1 MQPRHER
8 LSHSHPRLPPQAFS
22 QYSTAMASDLP
33 PVVRVA
39 LLTPSGRGALAVV
52 GVRGLGVGDLIAQRF
67 TPRSRKPLAEWPDG
81 GVIFGRW
88 GDPEH
93 GEELVVVRHTADRLE
108 IHCHGGLAASEAVM
122 RSLEALGAERCPGMG
137 FGFETFRASGS
148 FSRQEIEREAR
159 DALPHVAGPRAARI
173 LCRQLAGALAD
184 ELERIEFLRRAG
196 NAEAVC
202 TAVARLRK
210 ATRVGLRLGEP
221 WRVVVTGPVNAGKSS
236 LVNAIAGYARSI
248 VSAEP
253 GTTRD
258 ALTTRLVL
266 SGWEID
272 LIDTAGFRSAGTVA
286 SPTERAG
293 IERALAAAGH
303 ADLVLDVEEASEAAC
318 VTMTNREATM
328 SGAPKRLKVWSKID
342 RTTLAISGTHPLA
355 TSAATGQGIDHL
367 ITAMISALVPEEA
380 SDPSLLRGAMPFT
393 AKQAHLLSRYVA
405 T

>member
-1 MQPRHER
+1 
-8 LSHSHPRLPPQAFS
+8 
-22 QYSTAMASDLP
+22 
-33 PVVRVA
+33 
-39 LLTPSGRGALAVV
+39 
-52 GVRGLGVGDLIAQRF
+52 
-67 TPRSRKPLAEWPDG
+67 
-81 GVIFGRW
+81 
-88 GDPEH
+88 
-93 GEELVVVRHTADRLE
+93 
-108 IHCHGGLAASEAVM
+108 
-122 RSLEALGAERCPGMG
+122 MG

-159 DALPHVAGPRAARI
+159 NALPHVAGPRAARI

-196 NAEAVC
+196 NAEAVY

-210 ATRVGLRLGEP
+210 AARVGLRLGEP

-293 IERALAAAGH
+293 IERTVAAVAE
-303 ADLVLDVEEASEAAC
+303 ADLVLHVEEAASSDGLRTPQTKNTIGCLPRSLQVRSKADLTTAAPTFDSHAI
-318 VTMTNREATM
+318 VTSATNR
-328 SGAPKRLKVWSKID
+328 
-342 RTTLAISGTHPLA
+342 
-355 TSAATGQGIDHL
+355 QGIADL
-367 ITAMISALVPEEA
+367 VAAIISALVPEEVND
-380 SDPSLLRGAMPFT
+380 SSLLLGAVPFT
-393 AKQAHLLSRYVA
+393 ERQANSLKGINLYR
-405 T
+405 